1 MLGGLVISRF
11 ILIFSGLFF
20 FFLILK
26 RYMFFSQPFG
36 EYQISPFALKTAI
49 GSWKIDDPYSLEHPS
64 SLTAK
69 YPIKVKLIS
78 KITGRV
84 IKEEILKLDFKN
96 IAKEMIVSSLDK
108 IFYDMPNFTV
118 ESRKIITDFLTE
130 FFIKD
135 VELSVHR
142 VVSARNNLVIFWI
155 AASQPAQYGISRT
168 KPFYKKWNVVPTY
181 AWRGMPEIEAFAK
194 KMRFEVIVSED
205 YSFPAIIAFPYFDES
220 FRKYRS
226 LVLLKY
232 ANMADSVFSMAKDF
246 GTALISLDYM
256 NITEKK
262 NERLETQRKQLM
274 VALDEAHSDMSDLTT
289 RYGEMLSQL
298 STVSG
303 IANANPS
310 LPIEIKD
317 ILKRI
322 LMESTEKKSFG
333 EKAVGKLS
341 EVKSFLNKEISEE
354 KPLLVS
360 NEQQQSGA

>member
-1 MLGGLVISRF
+1 MSRF

-20 FFLILK
+20 FFLLIK

-36 EYQISPFALKTAI
+36 EYQISSFALKTAI
-49 GSWKIDDPYSLEHPS
+49 GNWKIDDPYSLEHPT

-69 YPIKVKLIS
+69 YPIKVKVIN
-78 KITGRV
+78 KITGKV
-84 IKEEILKLDFKN
+84 IKEEVLRLDFKK

-108 IFYDMPNFTV
+108 IFYDMPDFTI
-118 ESRKIITDFLTE
+118 EGRKIITDFLTE

-142 VVSARNNLVIFWI
+142 VVSARNSLVIFWI

-168 KPFYKKWNVVPTY
+168 KAFYRKWNVVPTY
-181 AWRGMPEIEAFAK
+181 AWRGMPEVEAFAK
-194 KMRFEVIVSED
+194 KMKFEVVVNED
-205 YSFPAIIAFPYFDES
+205 FSFSAIIAFPFMDES

-232 ANMADSVFSMAKDF
+232 ANMADSVFNMAKDF
-246 GTALISLDYM
+246 GTALVSLDYM
-256 NITEKK
+256 NIVEKN
-262 NERLETQRKQLM
+262 NERLTTQRKLFM
-274 VALDEAHSDMSDLTT
+274 NALDEAHSDMSDLTT

-303 IANANPS
+303 IANANPA

-317 ILKRI
+317 MLKRI
-322 LMESTEKKSFG
+322 LTESTEKKSLS
-333 EKAVGKLS
+333 EKAIGKLS
-341 EVKSFLNKEISEE
+341 NVKSFLNKEVTEE
-354 KPLLVS
+354 KSML
-360 NEQQQSGA
+360 EDKTQQSGVQ